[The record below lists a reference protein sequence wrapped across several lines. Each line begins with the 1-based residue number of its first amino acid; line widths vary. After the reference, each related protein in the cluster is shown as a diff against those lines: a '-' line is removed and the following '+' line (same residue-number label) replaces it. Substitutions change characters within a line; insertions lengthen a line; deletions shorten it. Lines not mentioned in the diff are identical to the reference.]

1 MPIQGGGKRKRREG
15 RGRERAMTEDLML
28 FLGLLRRI
36 LALIPGT
43 PYQIRPTANQ
53 VASPIQEQPE

>member
-1 MPIQGGGKRKRREG
+1 MPVQGGGKRKRREEEEG
-15 RGRERAMTEDLML
+15 GEEAMTEDLML

-43 PYQIRPTANQ
+43 LYQ
-53 VASPIQEQPE
+53 SPI